1 MGLSAHEQEMLAQ
14 LERQFKEDD
23 PKFASAMDIK
33 AAPRYSVWRIG
44 TASVAVLAG
53 VYLIFLG
60 ASGTGVV
67 VNTVFGGLG
76 FVLMVAGAYVA
87 LQRKKIASGAR
98 GEASTS
104 LTDELPVDENRDKD
118 GGKGKDKRRRSFKDG
133 FGDLA
138 MWSLFWW
145 V

>member
-23 PKFASAMDIK
+23 PKFAAVMDIK
-33 AAPRYSVWRIG
+33 AVPRYSVWRIG
-44 TASVAVLAG
+44 SASAAVLVG
-53 VYLIFLG
+53 VYLVFLG
-60 ASGTGVV
+60 ASGTGVI
-67 VNTVFGGLG
+67 VNTLFGGLG
-76 FVLMVAGAYVA
+76 FGLMVTGAYVA
-87 LQRKKIASGAR
+87 LQRKRIGSGAR
-98 GEASTS
+98 GQASTS
-104 LTDELPVDENRDKD
+104 QTDELPVDENQDK
-118 GGKGKDKRRRSFKDG
+118 GRGKGKDKRRRSFRDG